1 MTGGLY
7 RSWPHS
13 SSDEAVVADF
23 VVGSIKDAMA
33 VELDNGPVVVDVDE
47 VCWGDCCLWGGD
59 VMTVT
64 S

>member
-1 MTGGLY
+1 M
-7 RSWPHS
+7 
-13 SSDEAVVADF
+13 ADF

-47 VCWGDCCLWGGD
+47 VRWGDCCLWGGD